1 MAENRRNKQNYG
13 GNRGGGRGGPQG
25 GGQDRGGYGQGGSR
39 GGHDMNRGGPGRGP
53 PQYNNSRDGGY
64 GRPMDNRGGGRG
76 GYDSR
81 GPPRHDNYGGNR
93 GGQYDNRS
101 RDGARGGAGGG
112 AGGGYGARPRD
123 ARPQPPIEEFKELSV
138 EEMEKRPKLQ
148 LKPRTVAAPVNDIAD
163 SARNKAIFGDAK
175 PRDEKKVEER
185 KRLESESGKSGKI
198 LLLFF
203 LVEKTSLSLYQL
215 QNKHTGQIGNGLMEL
230 FKRQVQIP
238 G

>member
-1 MAENRRNKQNYG
+1 
-13 GNRGGGRGGPQG
+13 
-25 GGQDRGGYGQGGSR
+25 
-39 GGHDMNRGGPGRGP
+39 
-53 PQYNNSRDGGY
+53 
-64 GRPMDNRGGGRG
+64 
-76 GYDSR
+76 
-81 GPPRHDNYGGNR
+81 
-93 GGQYDNRS
+93 
-101 RDGARGGAGGG
+101 
-112 AGGGYGARPRD
+112 
-123 ARPQPPIEEFKELSV
+123 
-138 EEMEKRPKLQ
+138 MEKRPKLQ

-198 LLLFF
+198 LFSQLLFF
-203 LVEKTSLSLYQL
+203 LVEKTLSLSYQL

>member
-25 GGQDRGGYGQGGSR
+25 GGGGGGQDRGGYGQGGPR
-39 GGHDMNRGGPGRGP
+39 GGHEMNRGGSGRGP
-53 PQYNNSRDGGY
+53 SQYNNSRDGGY
-64 GRPMDNRGGGRG
+64 GRQMESRGGGGGGGGRG
-76 GYDSR
+76 GYESR
-81 GPPRHDNYGGNR
+81 GPRHDNYGGNR
-93 GGQYDNRS
+93 AGQYDNRS
-101 RDGARGGAGGG
+101 RDGARGGSGS
-112 AGGGYGARPRD
+112 GYGGRGRD

-198 LLLFF
+198 KIKTPLF
-203 LVEKTSLSLYQL
+203 LVEKNFSFL
-215 QNKHTGQIGNGLMEL
+215 
-230 FKRQVQIP
+230 R
-238 G
+238 